1 MEDRLFFPL
10 FFDLSDKRALVVGG
24 GKIAARRTK
33 ALLPFVGHLTVV
45 TKEASDELRAL
56 SDAGEIELLERPFAP
71 EDLEGMFL
79 AVCAT
84 GDETVDE
91 TVWRLCRERGV
102 LVNIAS
108 DKDKCDF
115 YFPGV
120 ARRGSVVAGVTAGGT
135 NHSLAREVTEKIRK
149 MLEE

>member
-1 MEDRLFFPL
+1 
-10 FFDLSDKRALVVGG
+10 
-24 GKIAARRTK
+24 
-33 ALLPFVGHLTVV
+33 
-45 TKEASDELRAL
+45 
-56 SDAGEIELLERPFAP
+56 
-71 EDLEGMFL
+71 MFL

-84 GDETVDE
+84 GDETVDD

>member
-56 SDAGEIELLERPFAP
+56 SDAGEI
-71 EDLEGMFL
+71 
-79 AVCAT
+79 
-84 GDETVDE
+84 
-91 TVWRLCRERGV
+91 
-102 LVNIAS
+102 
-108 DKDKCDF
+108 
-115 YFPGV
+115 
-120 ARRGSVVAGVTAGGT
+120 
-135 NHSLAREVTEKIRK
+135 
-149 MLEE
+149 

>member
-1 MEDRLFFPL
+1 MEERLFFPL
-10 FFDLSDKRALVVGG
+10 FFDLSEKNALVVGG
-24 GKIAARRTK
+24 GRIAARRAK
-33 ALLPFVGHLTVV
+33 ALLPFVGTLTVV
-45 TKEASDELRAL
+45 AKEPSDELRAL
-56 SDAGEIELLERPFAP
+56 SAAGELALRERPFAP
-71 EDLEGMFL
+71 EDLDGMFL

-84 GDETVDE
+84 GDEAVDE
-91 TVWRLCRERGV
+91 QVWRMCRERGV

-135 NHSLAREVTEKIRK
+135 DHSLARAVTEKIR
-149 MLEE
+149 